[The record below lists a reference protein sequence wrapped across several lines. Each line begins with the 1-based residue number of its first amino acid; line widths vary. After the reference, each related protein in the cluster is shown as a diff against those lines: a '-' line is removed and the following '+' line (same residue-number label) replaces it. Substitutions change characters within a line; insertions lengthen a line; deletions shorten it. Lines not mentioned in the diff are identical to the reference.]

1 MLTEDEKW
9 NAVVQ
14 CDSTYDRVFWY
25 GVKTTGIFCRP
36 SCKSKVPLRHNVAF
50 FNDLQQAYDSGLRP
64 CKRCRPD
71 LVEFN
76 PALDVTE
83 KVKFILDTCYDDRLQ
98 LADRMKELRISRNHL
113 ISLFR
118 KQYHATPV
126 EYCNRLR
133 IAKAAQLIKE
143 SDETILS
150 IALLCGFG
158 SLSTFY
164 QFFKKHIGLTPQ
176 EYRKINKKCEESND
190 YKCQQKD

>member
-1 MLTEDEKW
+1 MLTDDEKW

-14 CDSTYDRVFWY
+14 CDSTYVCVFWY

-36 SCKSKVPLRHNVAF
+36 SCKSKVPLRHNVEF
-50 FNDLQQAYDSGLRP
+50 FNEIQHACESGLRP

-76 PALDVTE
+76 PVLDVTE
-83 KVKFILDTCYDDRLQ
+83 KVKFILDTWYDDRLQ
-98 LADRMKELRISRNHL
+98 LAARLKELGISRNHL

-118 KQYHATPV
+118 KQYQATPV
-126 EYCNRLR
+126 EYCNKLR
-133 IAKAAQLIKE
+133 IEKAAQLIKE
-143 SDETILS
+143 SDGTILS

-176 EYRKINKKCEESND
+176 EYRKINKKCEKSND
-190 YKCQQKD
+190 YKCQPKD